1 MDFEGDKSTEHNK
14 MKRMKVDSI
23 VKYEP
28 WEKQV
33 EQLPSTIYFSHMQCD
48 NDETT
53 NDGNWQQCLKRT
65 IIKINKSTILKG

>member
-1 MDFEGDKSTEHNK
+1 MGFEGDKSTEHNK

-28 WEKQV
+28 WEKQTK
-33 EQLPSTIYFSHMQCD
+33 QWPSTIYFSHMQCD
-48 NDETT
+48 NDEKI

-65 IIKINKSTILKG
+65 IIKISKSTILKG